1 MAPSLLGKRAQMLES
16 ISDVSMTSFMKIV
29 NKYPNSSTA
38 LEMRKFALHNVT
50 KILKIWDVSDFEA
63 MGLRPD
69 VHTMSHD

>member
-1 MAPSLLGKRAQMLES
+1 
-16 ISDVSMTSFMKIV
+16 MKIV